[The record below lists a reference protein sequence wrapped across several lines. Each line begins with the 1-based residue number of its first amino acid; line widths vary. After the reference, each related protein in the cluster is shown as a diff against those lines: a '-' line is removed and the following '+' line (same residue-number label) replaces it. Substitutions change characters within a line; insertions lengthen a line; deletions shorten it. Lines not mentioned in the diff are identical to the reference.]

1 MAMAIKKIPGL
12 EHYPGSKEVNGTIQ
26 TIINL
31 IPTHVRYYELFL
43 GKGTILL
50 YKKPADLTVGIDI
63 DSGIINLW
71 KASPPFDII
80 LECSDALQKLS
91 TLKAADTDTF
101 IYCDPPYPKNSRRST
116 TDIYNY
122 EMTDSDHKKFL
133 SLVLTVNCNCM
144 ISTYPNKLYSEMLK
158 DWHTVEFKSMT
169 RGGPST
175 EVLYMNYPP
184 PTELHDYRYLGKDCW
199 DRQRIKRKIERRVK
213 TLSKLPILEQK
224 AIMQALNKK
233 LSGPNS

>member
-1 MAMAIKKIPGL
+1 MAIKKIPGL

-31 IPTHVRYYELFL
+31 IPPHTRYYELFL
-43 GKGTILL
+43 GKGTVLL
-50 YKKPADLTVGIDI
+50 YKRPAAVTVGIDI
-63 DSGIINLW
+63 DHRIIKLW
-71 KASPPFDII
+71 RASTPSDII
-80 LECSDALQKLS
+80 LECSDALQYIP
-91 TLKAADTDTF
+91 TLWAANKNAF
-101 IYCDPPYPKNSRRST
+101 VYCDPPYPKTSRRSH
-116 TDIYNY
+116 TDIYDY
-122 EMTDSDHKKFL
+122 EMTDTDHEKFL
-133 SLVLTVNCNCM
+133 SLAIKVNCNCM
-144 ISTYPNKLYSEMLK
+144 ISTYPNKLYSEILK
-158 DWHTVEFKSMT
+158 DWHKVEFQSMT

-199 DRQRIKRKIERRVK
+199 DRQRIKRKIHRRIE
-213 TLSKLPILEQK
+213 TLSKLPILEQR

>member
-1 MAMAIKKIPGL
+1 MAIKKIPGL

-31 IPTHVRYYELFL
+31 IPPHIRYYELFL
-43 GKGTILL
+43 GKGTVLL
-50 YKKPADLTVGIDI
+50 YKKPAAVTVAIDI
-63 DSGIINLW
+63 DPRITKLW
-71 KASPPFDII
+71 QTSPPFPIT
-80 LECSDALQKLS
+80 LYCTNALQILPS
-91 TLKAADTDTF
+91 SIATDTDTF
-101 IYCDPPYPKNSRRST
+101 IYCDPPYPKNSRRSQ

-122 EMTDSDHKKFL
+122 EMTDADHKKFL
-133 SLVLTVNCNCM
+133 SMAVKVKANCM
-144 ISTYPNKLYSEMLK
+144 ISSYPNTLYSKMLK
-158 DWHTVEFKSMT
+158 GWHKVEFQSAT
-169 RGGPST
+169 RRGPAT

-199 DRQRIKRKIERRVK
+199 DRQRIKRKIQRRID

>member
-1 MAMAIKKIPGL
+1 MAIKKIPGL

-31 IPTHVRYYELFL
+31 IPPHKKYYELFL
-43 GKGTILL
+43 GKGTVLL
-50 YKKPADLTVGIDI
+50 YKKPAAVTVAIDI
-63 DSGIINLW
+63 NPRIIKLW
-71 KASPPFDII
+71 NAAPPFNII
-80 LECSDALQKLS
+80 LKCSDAFMILS
-91 TLKAADTDTF
+91 SLMCPDKDNF
-101 IYCDPPYPKNSRRST
+101 IYCDPPYPKNSRRSQ
-116 TDIYNY
+116 TDIYDY
-122 EMTDSDHKKFL
+122 EMTNEQHHKFL
-133 SLVLTVNCNCM
+133 ALALKVKSNCM
-144 ISTYPNKLYSEMLK
+144 ISTYPNTLYSEMLQGWYK
-158 DWHTVEFKSMT
+158 HEFKSMT

-199 DRQRIKRKIERRVK
+199 DRQRIKRKIHRRVE

-233 LSGPNS
+233 LPRSNS